1 MPIDFPPS
9 PSAGATYS
17 YGGIL
22 WTYNGTAWDKT
33 TAAGSGN
40 TGATGATGPQG
51 NTGATGA
58 TGSQGIQGNTG
69 NTGSTGPQGNTG
81 ATGATGSTPTNYVIS
96 IRGLTGAVGLTNDS
110 GIGLSVSGNTL
121 TVLNTGVLS
130 VNGSTGTVTNVART
144 NVDNNFSAAQTTV
157 STITANST
165 SLQPTSIFH
174 YYDASTNT
182 QLWQSA
188 DATSTI
194 TFPNYTTT
202 IAGVAGTQTFTGT
215 NTFSTLTNFTS
226 GISAAGG
233 TFSALTR
240 FNSGIS
246 SAGGT
251 FTALTRF
258 TAGISAAGGTFS
270 GTQTFI
276 NGATFQGNITA
287 PNIVTS
293 FNGLTGAVTGVTT
306 GTANTF
312 VALQSFTTGISAS
325 GGVTFAGTLQGTT
338 ATFTGLVSSTVGF
351 SGAATNLTGNATGL
365 TAGSASKVQIAE
377 ATAPFYYLALAGGI
391 GNTGIFVD
399 TTVPRWQYN
408 PSTAALV
415 TSSGYVEAE
424 RLYAVNSISSNNYSA
439 YDSTTPL
446 TINTP
451 NFDGTSQAIY
461 IGDYN
466 GAGNATILTIDDSI
480 STINA
485 SAENLL
491 TSNINIAASKELR
504 LLGSGITYVGFVA
517 PSSIPANKI
526 WTLPSADGSSNQVLT
541 TNGSGTLS
549 WSTPTSG
556 LISPVGMT
564 SGSLRVFTYP
574 DGINSTGSKTAFYQP
589 CNLTYQIWNPSF
601 TAYANRTYFTLHN
614 VNRST
619 NIKTLRFTSN
629 NTVTTGNAYIS
640 VWSVDPLTGFPSTRL
655 YVSASTAV
663 GSGYNTT
670 SVTNASGLVTV
681 PAGYFYIAVSFSSS
695 PTVYGMSNNYTL
707 STYGSSNMTS
717 GYNMTVAVLD
727 SSGFTAPTSITQAGT
742 TFGIV
747 DYTPSNTTGIFTEFG
762 IV

>member
-1 MPIDFPPS
+1 M
-9 PSAGATYS
+9 T
-17 YGGIL
+17 
-22 WTYNGTAWDKT
+22 NG
-33 TAAGSGN
+33 
-40 TGATGATGPQG
+40 
-51 NTGATGA
+51 
-58 TGSQGIQGNTG
+58 
-69 NTGSTGPQGNTG
+69 
-81 ATGATGSTPTNYVIS
+81 
-96 IRGLTGAVGLTNDS
+96 S

-121 TVLNTGVLS
+121 TVSNTGVL
-130 VNGSTGTVTNVART
+130 NIDGSTGAITNVART
-144 NVDNNFSAAQTTV
+144 NVDNNFSASQTTV
-157 STITANST
+157 SPIFANST
-165 SLQPTSIFH
+165 TLQPTSILH
-174 YYDASTNT
+174 YYDASGSL

-188 DATSTI
+188 EANSTI

-202 IAGVAGTQTFTGT
+202 LAGLAGTQTFTGT

-258 TAGISAAGGTFS
+258 TAGISAAGG
-270 GTQTFI
+270 
-276 NGATFQGNITA
+276 
-287 PNIVTS
+287 
-293 FNGLTGAVTGVTT
+293 
-306 GTANTF
+306 
-312 VALQSFTTGISAS
+312 
-325 GGVTFAGTLQGTT
+325 VTFAGTLQGTT
-338 ATFTGLVSSTVGF
+338 ANFTGLVSSTVGF
-351 SGAATNLTGNATGL
+351 SGAATNLTGNASGL
-365 TAGSASKVQIAE
+365 TAGSASRVQIAE
-377 ATAPFYYLALAGGI
+377 APASSYYLALASGP
-391 GNTGIFVD
+391 GNTGLFVD

-408 PSTAALV
+408 TSTASLV
-415 TSSGYVEAE
+415 TTSGYVEAE
-424 RLYAVNSISSNNYSA
+424 SLYAVNSIYSNNYAA
-439 YDSTTPL
+439 YDTSTPL
-446 TINTP
+446 LINTP

-461 IGDYN
+461 IGDFN
-466 GAGNATILTIDDSI
+466 GAGNSTLITIDDSF
-480 STINA
+480 
-485 SAENLL
+485 
-491 TSNINIAASKELR
+491 SNIILAANDNDAYGNLNLKNSGYLTFYNSINSNYVAFR
-504 LLGSGITYVGFVA
+504 GPTALG
-517 PSSIPANKI
+517 ANTL

-549 WSTPTSG
+549 WSTPSGGG

-564 SGSLRVFTYP
+564 SGSLNVFTFP
-574 DGINSTGSKTAFYQP
+574 TGVTATGSKTPFYQP

-663 GSGYNTT
+663 GSGYATT

-707 STYGSSNMTS
+707 STYGSANMTS
-717 GYNMTVAVLD
+717 GYNMAVAVLD